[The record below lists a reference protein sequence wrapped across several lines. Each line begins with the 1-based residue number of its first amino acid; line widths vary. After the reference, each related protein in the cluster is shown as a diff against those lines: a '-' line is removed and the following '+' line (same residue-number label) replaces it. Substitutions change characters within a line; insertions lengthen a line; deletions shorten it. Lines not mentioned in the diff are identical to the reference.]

1 MEGPGKAPEVLKLQQ
16 MNQIDEDLIGRRL
29 IRRILGKK
37 CKKRKSVSLLR
48 VTKTKLVR
56 KQEKSKTVSA

>member
-16 MNQIDEDLIGRRL
+16 MNQIDEDLIGRGL
-29 IRRILGKK
+29 LRRILGKK
-37 CKKRKSVSLLR
+37 CKKRNYVSLLR

>member
-1 MEGPGKAPEVLKLQQ
+1 MEGPGKAPAVLKLQQ
-16 MNQIDEDLIGRRL
+16 MNQIDEDLIGRGL
-29 IRRILGKK
+29 LRRILGKK
-37 CKKRKSVSLLR
+37 CKKRKYVSLLR